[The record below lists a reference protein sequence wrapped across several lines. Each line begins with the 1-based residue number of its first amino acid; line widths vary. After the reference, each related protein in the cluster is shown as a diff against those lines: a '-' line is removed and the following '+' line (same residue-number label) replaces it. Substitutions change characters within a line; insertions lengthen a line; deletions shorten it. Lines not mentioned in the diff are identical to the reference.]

1 VADFFH
7 LHSEVSELAQTPVVD
22 WNALAEE
29 IGARVRLEV
38 PPVDAQPQGW
48 AAHPRIWQFGLA
60 TATVLCAFLIV
71 RQLPV
76 IEERASQSVS
86 QTEALGLEEVSEA
99 DGRLSIDLKTAVAA
113 GERSNQPVA
122 ALQFG
127 QPTREAQQTVG
138 SDEQVREAKEA
149 AAPATAAEE
158 GALAD
163 RVRQDENF
171 RAASG
176 LTRAALPE
184 LEAQA
189 APPLASEPGQVGGF
203 ASPSDQPTVLSF
215 AAPLQDDRASAEK
228 VGASRARRSLAETE
242 TVRAAAQRAAAPPPP
257 APAALLPSPTAEADT
272 AASQDRLTTARAST
286 RAPGARQAQTA
297 NGRGAGLAELAQA
310 SKAEAPAEL
319 RRLETAALAKK
330 VDADSS
336 WSPERGFTVLPAAL
350 EDPAVDVGVAAD
362 GWISIRSVDAS
373 TSTITI
379 TDVYVP

>member
-1 VADFFH
+1 VAD
-7 LHSEVSELAQTPVVD
+7 
-22 WNALAEE
+22 
-29 IGARVRLEV
+29 
-38 PPVDAQPQGW
+38 
-48 AAHPRIWQFGLA
+48 
-60 TATVLCAFLIV
+60 
-71 RQLPV
+71 
-76 IEERASQSVS
+76 
-86 QTEALGLEEVSEA
+86 
-99 DGRLSIDLKTAVAA
+99 

-127 QPTREAQQTVG
+127 QQAQQARETQQISG
-138 SDEQVREAKEA
+138 RDERVRKAKET
-149 AAPATAAEE
+149 AAPAAAAEE

-163 RVRQDENF
+163 RTRQDENF

-176 LTRAALPE
+176 VTRTAVPD

-203 ASPSDQPTVLSF
+203 ASPADQPTVLSF

-242 TVRAAAQRAAAPPPP
+242 TVRAAAQPAAAPPPP
-257 APAALLPSPTAEADT
+257 APAALLPSTAAEADT
-272 AASQDRLTTARAST
+272 AAAQDRLTTARAST